1 MNDQHLMQSIFF
13 VWHDVIATAVK
24 GTLVPAELL
33 AGLVANE
40 SGGNTH
46 AQRFEPAVFTEIA
59 EVLAGKR
66 TVFKPTGISRPLM
79 LADLL
84 PFVLAADSSRL
95 QLAAGGAAFFAFDKC
110 FTDQMQRVAE
120 LATSYGLVQIMGWHW
135 IEFNRPA
142 SMRPEDQLAFAVVL
156 LVYFANKYT
165 LDLAADAAKLFSCWN
180 TGEPGGHTYNPLY
193 VPNGLARMELYR
205 SLAGAAGTPS
215 AT

>member
-1 MNDQHLMQSIFF
+1 MNDQQLMQSIFSA
-13 VWHDVIATAVK
+13 WQTTIATAVK

-66 TVFKPTGISRPLM
+66 TVFRPTGISRPLM

-84 PFVLAADSSRL
+84 PFVAPGVPFQPGFDLADYFKHCVS
-95 QLAAGGAAFFAFDKC
+95 
-110 FTDQMQRVAE
+110 RVAE

-180 TGEPGGHTYNPLY
+180 TGEPGGHTYDPLY

-205 SLAGAAGTPS
+205 SLAGAAGAPS

>member
-1 MNDQHLMQSIFF
+1 MNDPQLMQSIFSA
-13 VWHDVIATAVK
+13 WQGTIAAAVE

-33 AGLVANE
+33 AALVANE

-66 TVFKPTGISRPLM
+66 TVFKPAGISRPLM
-79 LADLL
+79 LADLV
-84 PFVLAADSSRL
+84 PFVVDAEHSGLSL
-95 QLAAGGAAFFAFDKC
+95 VAAGVMFSLNKFY
-110 FTDQMQRVAE
+110 TDAMQRVAE

-142 SMRPEDQLAFAVVL
+142 SLRPEDQLAFAVVL

-205 SLAGAAGTPS
+205 SIAAAGVPS